1 MMKKNEVKNPL
12 KKNRAFLQILDCKNF
27 KSLLNVATSM
37 MALSEAAFCRNL
49 KDKLLC
55 ILLEETLL
63 HQVFNY

>member
-37 MALSEAAFCRNL
+37 MALSEAAAGNL
-49 KDKLLC
+49 KIRC
-55 ILLEETLL
+55 S
-63 HQVFNY
+63 VFY